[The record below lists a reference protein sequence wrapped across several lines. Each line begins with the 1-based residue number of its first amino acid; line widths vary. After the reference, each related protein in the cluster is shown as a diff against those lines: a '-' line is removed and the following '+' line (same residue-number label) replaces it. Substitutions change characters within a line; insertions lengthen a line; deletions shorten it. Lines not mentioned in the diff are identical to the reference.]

1 LRQCRSER
9 GAGTCTWS
17 NHEQKELELTDLV
30 GQNLEAVV
38 AYQHRTEQELD
49 HHQHVI
55 EAITKNV
62 GRPRFLY
69 LVLLLVVLWI
79 GVQGLLASFGRVGF
93 DPAPFSWLQG
103 LISLSGLLVATMVL
117 ITQNR
122 QAKQTEHRRHLD
134 LQVSLLIEQK
144 VTKVIALVE
153 ELRRDLPTV
162 QNRVDFQAEA
172 MQEVIDPQ
180 TVLGALEDMLQEGS
194 SSEEKEQGLQNE
206 QRTLKEEEHE
216 TG

>member
-1 LRQCRSER
+1 MNRKHRR
-9 GAGTCTWS
+9 GKKTKQQTDV
-17 NHEQKELELTDLV
+17 EQEKPELPDLV
-30 GQNLEAVV
+30 GQNIETIV
-38 AYQHRTEQELD
+38 AYQLRTEQDLD
-49 HHQHVI
+49 QHQHVV
-55 EAITKNV
+55 EALTKNV

-79 GVQGLLASFGRVGF
+79 GAQGLLASFGRASF

-134 LQVSLLIEQK
+134 LQVSLLVEQK

-180 TVLGALEDMLQEGS
+180 AVLGALEDMLQEGNI
-194 SSEEKEQGLQNE
+194 SEEKEQGLQNE
-206 QRTLKEEEHE
+206 QRSLKEEEHE